1 MVEQPPL
8 VLQKN
13 WAQFVYASKLRRLL
27 VEDCVAIQACAFF
40 SACLCFDGRLGLGSG
55 KSYAS

>member
-13 WAQFVYASKLRRLL
+13 WAQFGYATELRRLL

-40 SACLCFDGRLGLGSG
+40 SACLCF
-55 KSYAS
+55 